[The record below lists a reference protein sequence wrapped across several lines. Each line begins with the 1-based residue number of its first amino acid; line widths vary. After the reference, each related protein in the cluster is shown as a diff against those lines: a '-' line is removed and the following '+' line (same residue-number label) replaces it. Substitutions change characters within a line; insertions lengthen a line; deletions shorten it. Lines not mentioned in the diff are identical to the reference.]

1 MARVSTDDDARR
13 QKFVWLGPVNSPWPF
28 EAQGRSWVM
37 ALVICPPLIILAGIP
52 TWALLSPIT
61 STPAAVII
69 TGTIALAGGT
79 ALGVRAVT
87 ILSRTISDTRPLRHL
102 VWTLIAEADAP
113 RPVTM
118 ANREDLRD
126 IPLVTIDPA
135 DARDRDDAR
144 ITDVLDKPGLPISLQ
159 FDEKR
164 VRVSN
169 TCNRMGGEY
178 RYIQTDQ
185 VEVQQ
190 VQQTLMACADA
201 RLMAAESRIGRRI
214 AAYLKP

>member
-1 MARVSTDDDARR
+1 MRR
-13 QKFVWLGPVNSPWPF
+13 TAAF
-28 EAQGRSWVM
+28 
-37 ALVICPPLIILAGIP
+37 
-52 TWALLSPIT
+52 LLSAAIASCTQAPAPQRPR
-61 STPAAVII
+61 STVDAGANPAPPAPPRMQRLNGPAQS
-69 TGTIALAGGT
+69 TEAL
-79 ALGVRAVT
+79 RAYLWRLT
-87 ILSRTISDTRPLRHL
+87 
-102 VWTLIAEADAP
+102 
-113 RPVTM
+113 
-118 ANREDLRD
+118 
-126 IPLVTIDPA
+126 

-201 RLMAAESRIGRRI
+201 RLMAAESRIGRMVSE
-214 AAYLKP
+214 AALLTVEKSRSPRLRLTTLEGERLWFEGVPLTGTPRG